1 MTDKA
6 KDVENIQ
13 EASTDYLSNLIDN
26 DAAKQQG
33 TVQPLGPAKFKQNT
47 STKFDTKHINRLL
60 GEGNNYVPMDQG
72 ALQIQMDAAQSN
84 WERAG
89 ASIFSGAVGGIATF
103 IEDLSY
109 VPNIFTQLAGEDWQ
123 KNAIAESMGDFKE
136 NLYNAMPLYTE
147 DENGMS
153 FWEGVRGVTDSAV
166 GFGLAGGVIGKGVGM
181 LGKGAKATRIIA
193 KMAAKGGNWERTA
206 ALVNRMANTQRGFQA
221 MEAIPAGLIMND
233 LEGTM
238 VGMQIYEDVLA
249 KTGDTQ
255 SAAEAAT
262 NFKNLNRINAMSDI
276 LQVSGLFG
284 AGKATR
290 NILQGQGPMASIKN
304 MGKLSMS
311 NPLLSAVG
319 EGWEEINQGIM
330 TNEVT
335 YRALKE
341 NGLSTDD
348 FKSDNV
354 LGRAIDYAF
363 TKEAGFEGLLGLL
376 GGGPQAIIT
385 QAVGTMD
392 KKGTAD
398 YNTRMENQQ
407 TILAGHKERVKKVV
421 QNNANMK
428 AVIENAEIHGEEA
441 QKLLTEANFAPLMA
455 EAFASGTTESLE
467 NNLEAIAELT
477 PDQAREAG
485 FSEDYKQVAEANI
498 AELRSK
504 EKLFLDNY
512 YNINRDDIISATLKK
527 ELYEKLVGHK
537 QTKEVNAKT
546 SLDKRAAEIAKNYKV
561 SESKKGTK
569 VGEELITE
577 VNPTFDPYNENTS
590 VSPQQAAFNAEV
602 KGTNEYAVFEAAKLS
617 RERDESGL
625 RDINTELDGLHSVS
639 NQSRQEYN
647 AKRGE
652 ELDDEISK
660 ATTAEQLD
668 EIIAKVG
675 TDKGLELQSKQI
687 LQERII
693 KRQEELIQE
702 EVVRQEQK
710 FTEEETEKRV
720 AQNKEDKAEKKA
732 LVKAKEIKKEEER
745 LKRKAASAERYQK
758 QKADKIK
765 AAEDEAIAAEKAN
778 TIGGKIS
785 KTQTEL
791 LETKKTR
798 NEVNKLVKS
807 TKKKLTESNDATDKT
822 VDALLAKIA
831 ALEQLLTSNSKKN
844 SKKGKAAQLTI
855 NQLKAQIKK
864 ELAINQE
871 IFETLNELRKEAF
884 KLKEIEKDLTL
895 KIDYFQKIEQS
906 GKITSAR
913 DIQEKINSLRRKRMN
928 VRNLLD
934 KVKHAIT
941 NSLSYL
947 NEYVKI
953 FQKRTKVLDTFKTK
967 FNYTA
972 KTIKEINESV
982 ENDTEGAI
990 LKAAKAAHDIL
1001 ENNVNESIDN
1011 IELNEEA
1018 LAQEE
1023 VTKENLEQVLTKLD
1037 RQIRFLKELL
1047 SISNFDNEEQIAVK
1061 KAKLEELERQNQEVQ
1076 AAQDAANEEAKK
1088 LLSEKERAE
1097 KEVADKIEK
1106 ENAEA
1111 LIQKQKEEL
1120 SAQAEEERLQ
1130 LIEQQEQEQ
1139 LEKLQLDADE
1149 KEAAEKEETENP
1161 EIAALNARVAELEEK
1176 LKANKLTHTEEKS
1189 LEAKALIKAQEDA
1202 KDMAMTDAKNN
1213 SLNSSV
1219 DALETES
1226 IQGSNKRISI
1236 PGQPA
1241 PTGLYE
1247 KIASS
1252 FDVMA
1257 FLSRQYNRFVS
1268 GDGSVTTIGEKTD
1281 DLVEHSINGK
1291 LFFNHA
1297 ILDPKRFPKDTKIT
1311 LEVDESYVGDIIYN
1325 GIPVLWS
1332 EFKKGK
1338 EGVTAE
1344 EIEQHTPIVIKANGE
1359 KIAYLHQSDWSTE
1372 TNLNTEVHTIEENA
1386 KMLDT
1391 LRKDVITNGKF
1402 ETTISHKTNGKFFI
1416 YADKKARTLTEAM
1429 PDPELRIAVAKSADV
1444 SEVSYGD
1451 RTIQVV
1457 NSKLIAGA
1465 TYVVVPTHDGRQMAI
1480 PVGNI
1485 KLSEHDDSRNSI
1497 AAAIAAY
1504 NGTVT
1509 AEQQEFVNSMGW
1521 DSSTNAGKDT
1531 IKEYI
1536 GKFVHLVQKGDSKKG
1551 MSAEEQGASNRKANN
1566 DYITQQ
1572 DSSRTFIVQDAGK
1585 LKIVAGGQTIKASES
1600 NENQDELLGKMFL
1613 QPSINELGNDTN
1625 TIKTISG
1632 EKTYKDFVKETTK
1645 TRIKSNKLNTD
1656 ATGGKDVY
1664 VYTIQP
1670 VVYFDTKGKETTDNS
1685 AYDKAFAEAEAKL
1698 EEDIAEVNKKREE
1711 ALKEQKL
1718 GTTIIQE
1725 DLTNYDK
1732 GEESILSQGAKL
1744 IKDDIVDAGVNG
1756 FLSKEEVR
1764 FAQAKM
1770 KLWLEKGM
1778 SLQEISDRIKAEFG
1792 IRASAGRWQL
1802 SENKRN
1808 TINSEYDAKIA
1819 KLEEE
1824 FSESGPNK
1832 TKTNDNSTDTDGT
1845 VEVTE
1850 KDSNEAKIAALEKEL
1865 ADPNF
1870 PKEFRDAIQAEIKAL
1885 KGESNG
1891 PLTSDK
1897 LHSSPISEEQ
1907 QDAVKDANAEILIEG
1922 FDITEQYAATD
1933 SIIDIMVSEALKTTD
1948 KLSIRKLSVATK
1960 DKFKDAIKSRNESI
1974 EKAKTMY
1981 PEGSFTGKI
1990 VVSKLEKDI
1999 DNIERILAQYS
2010 KLEAFA
2016 ISRMESIGLVNI
2028 KSDGEEVTNL
2038 LEKTEFNKDDI
2049 TRDSRDT
2056 VSAEVRRLMHG
2067 LTKKNNEG
2075 EPQTNYFGFITH
2087 ENFDSVYAA
2096 TQALLVNATG
2106 DFNLQLDIL
2115 RNASK
2120 KVNGESVS
2128 LYPWLSEL
2136 VTKLEQSNDKMQR
2149 QFTISMNQHYNNMSY
2164 IQYDVDRDGNYIM
2177 TRVNADSASKQ
2188 RTLLSN
2194 WANANKVSGLY
2205 TTEGIEYRVNKDARA
2220 ELLADLENLAT
2231 DTSLNGESIMAFFS
2245 KLGIDIQE
2253 PTALN
2258 LKDGAFT
2265 HNKKKLSY
2273 AASFTDA
2280 SGIFRLLRESINN
2293 MDENTTFDQTN
2304 IFDQS
2309 VIKSLAS
2316 LDAYYLEDV
2325 YATSFTN
2332 EGKSI
2337 SSNSNPK
2344 YIVDRINF
2352 LKGEKGQKEIERLQ
2366 ELTFSHNSELLKALH
2381 SGDGK
2386 GTSAL
2391 LEAFAYDYAAFNPF
2405 KKAKSSSFGDSS
2417 LSAMSDADHEAYK
2430 LALFGSHIAKTGAS
2444 YTRYLIPTNADKS
2457 TSMSMTGVYAR
2468 AMYKDGKIDKN
2479 TMERLYEGL
2488 FLPEYNRMLAKMETN
2503 IAGFETGKNT
2513 FLFIPGF
2520 NTIEGLFDSQGVKK
2534 MDDTLREK
2542 VDAVITEYIE
2552 SLVEEKEAKWE
2563 KAGIGVKQPRLI
2575 SDSAKDKT
2583 FEFILLPEI
2592 NEIYQQRKGDLRK
2605 KVITQEEFNKL
2616 VDKIKGSP
2624 QKYAVLE
2631 PPKFVDKDVM
2641 AKAGNSK
2648 NLALDMVVNYM
2659 MANSNYYQVMVG
2671 DISQFY
2677 KKDKNLKND
2686 NSIEYYNA
2694 VAKTTFDNII
2704 KRLAG
2709 EIAPGMSPAKLNKEL
2724 PKLRYLMLQDRVSKS
2739 AAMQLY
2745 KDLGLSKKDI
2755 KEYEEIEGT
2764 DAQEFT
2770 TVEEHL
2776 DMMLMFGK
2784 ISEEERTKFLKLA
2797 NTPKAQLTTE
2807 ELEEVQT
2814 VFQPMKPVYVNSF
2827 IDQGILRRLYVK
2839 SSSFPL
2845 VPALIKN
2852 TELETLLDL
2861 MVQTKTN
2868 RAAFGTAVK
2877 VGNTTQKLDVFE
2889 KLSSLDENGVQIIEN
2904 KKEVTHQG
2912 TKINGFDSTYDYTP
2926 HIVEPPRDAIKIQ
2939 QEVPY
2944 KDKEE
2949 INKVTQ
2955 ASKLIFVNMLKEEF
2969 NTNALPNKVK
2979 NYLKA
2984 KNNGSLST
2992 IVTGEALQEAY
3003 HDLYREL
3010 YENGRNELAAEI
3022 LDAKGKVNINKLK
3035 AIIVKEA
3042 KARNMPSNV
3051 VNGIINDEDLKF
3063 LPYSIHSDKFEALLM
3078 SIVNNRVI
3086 AQKLPGR
3093 SYILGTEEG
3102 FAFKTGAE
3110 GQEYLNKTEGIIYTD
3125 KYSGSLN
3132 AVSKKDGKM
3141 LPTQVFIQS
3150 KFKLNNGSKLDLRA
3164 KDADGNW
3171 LWLKENDEGTVSI
3184 DFNKIDPE
3192 VLRIFGMRIPNQG
3205 PNSTANME
3213 IAGFLPEGSGDLII
3227 ASRDLTKQMGS
3238 DFDID
3243 KLYSYQKSAFI
3254 NSAGKLVVLTAENKN
3269 DLVNQRNT
3277 KFKEAFEKK
3286 GEKSYEDF
3294 VEILQGM
3301 KDETE
3306 LSDEYFDMMKALKIK
3321 QFNEDNV
3328 EATEEEKEKI
3338 EKALDNLSKKLDIKV
3353 LKNDIID
3360 IHFAVA
3366 SNPTKGIQAQMA
3378 TPLGFGYL
3386 KTTAEN
3392 IEGWRENR
3400 GKVSSA
3406 KFTGLS
3412 DQFMKDKYISGSNG
3426 GMGTGM
3432 YSIDSVFNAMLQGKN
3447 VFLTQPGGEAGP
3459 VPRLIKFAGR
3469 TSNKLSDERTLS
3481 GGYTKSDVISWYQSA
3496 SVDNAN
3502 ENLMGKLNMNSY
3514 TMAATR
3520 ALNQLGFQE
3529 ETLLLISQDIIY
3541 DYINEIA
3548 NLQSNTNDFMGDAQ
3562 AEAYEKIKKDYN
3574 LGSTAEV
3581 TADALTVTK
3590 LSEMLEQGETASRY
3604 KDHQHAAL
3612 DFFIEMDLLGTS
3624 ILKVAT
3630 SVNTDTKG
3638 LGISMIEANMKV
3650 NNVAELTGH
3659 TGFANIE
3666 AVLEKNGVKTING
3679 LATTHGLEF
3688 GTKILNQIYPY
3699 NSTEVLTIFNKIE
3712 ELRGTKEKSTYAR
3725 VKARKDAWKAMKSYK
3740 FNTAESK
3747 VVEDIN
3753 SDRKNLMIDIP
3764 GVNESLATVIAKI
3777 KKTDHAINYNAFFK
3791 RLNYNISKNGEL
3803 STISINASSREAL
3816 DEEVIYQAFYSMLV
3830 SKNDEVITTVKI
3842 NGETYDYTYKT
3853 LAQDLINYQFV
3864 NGLQQGPT
3872 DFTKYIPEAY
3882 ITEATKLKQIAIDG
3896 SIGRVDKEAHRTD
3909 VHPFIVQ
3916 YFQHNPYLNLDKEIE
3931 TEEIDPITHQPIKVK
3946 NVFKR
3951 GSKKV
3956 NNKSVPT
3963 LFKLN
3968 EQGDYVELPT
3978 LGNKSNMEYN
3988 GDIGQYNVSVNKYQ
4002 NPATLAPVRVPVK
4015 AKPTSINSKVVA
4027 NPVKQKLND
4036 EGPYSW
4042 NAIKGKRKGNRQDVL
4057 NILEEIA
4064 NGDTSD
4070 NNQYL
4075 SELILINEHL
4085 LPENLTFEINK
4096 EGDNEYN
4103 WGTNSITLSERS
4115 VVVDGRSQEET
4126 FLHELVHSFS
4136 STIVNDFNEGKLD
4149 KKSAEH
4155 KILTSL
4161 DKKRNSLI
4169 SKINAGKIEGL
4180 TAEGLKEV
4188 TDFQI
4193 AMELLNAGKKVDNI
4207 PTKPST
4213 DMFNKYY
4220 GFVNLKEFMT
4230 MSTSNPT
4237 FREQLN
4243 GIKRADGASWIQKIV
4258 DEVMEFFGEILGITK
4273 ENSELRA
4280 VMEDIILF
4288 VQRDAN
4294 SLNEATQ
4301 GDMIVINSK
4310 IDSMVKE
4317 GVIEKD
4323 CSGKLTAKNGM
4334 TNATK
4339 GTGWKMVK
4347 DFQGQ
4352 PKHSQGGVDIS
4363 ISNKGVSM
4371 RRGSSDIKAAH
4382 GLLIPT
4388 EDEVLKKTTITD
4400 DNKTV
4405 PIQGS
4410 GGIPSSGG
4418 NVITD
4423 FIENNA
4429 GNLLEGKGAIDV
4441 LNNPSKY
4448 TSEEFRK
4455 AAGYLGNLYATE
4467 DPNDN
4472 RPIIITPGLR
4482 GTK

>member
-1 MTDKA
+1 MAKA
-6 KDVENIQ
+6 TDVEEQNKTFEQQLQDQNNAFKADYQKNLPKTGVNI
-13 EASTDYLSNLIDN
+13 
-26 DAAKQQG
+26 G
-33 TVQPLGPAKFKQNT
+33 TVNKERSISG
-47 STKFDTKHINRLL
+47 KFDKEHLDNRF
-60 GEGNNYVPMDQG
+60 GEHNLN
-72 ALQIQMDAAQSN
+72 LQYEQEHLQKQLTDSQSN

-89 ASIFSGAVGGIATF
+89 ASLFSGAVGGVATF

-109 VPNIFTQLAGEDWQ
+109 IPNVFTQFAGEDWQ
-123 KNAIAESMGDFKE
+123 KNAVAEAMGDFKE
-136 NLYNAMPLYTE
+136 GLYNAMPLYTE

-166 GFGLAGGVIGKGVGM
+166 GFGLAGGVVGKGINM
-181 LGKGAKATRIIA
+181 LGKGAKALRIVS

-206 ALVNRMANTQRGFQA
+206 ALVNRMSNTQRGFQA
-221 MEAIPAGLIMND
+221 IEAIPAGLIMND

-238 VGMQIYEDVLA
+238 VGMQIYEDLIA
-249 KTGDTQ
+249 KGVDPEI
-255 SAAEAAT
+255 AAEKAT
-262 NFKNLNRINAMSDI
+262 KFKTYNRLNAVSDI

-304 MGKLSMS
+304 MGKMSMS

-319 EGWEEINQGIM
+319 EGWEEINQGII

-335 YRALKE
+335 YEALKKQ
-341 NGLSTDD
+341 GLSTED

-385 QAVGTMD
+385 QAIGTMD

-398 YNTRMENQQ
+398 YNTRMEAQQ
-407 TILAGHKERVKKVV
+407 TILAGYEEKVKKVV

-455 EAFASGTTESLE
+455 EAFANGTTEALE

-512 YNINRDDIISATLKK
+512 HNINRDDIISATLKK

-537 QTKEVNAKT
+537 QTKEGNAKT

-561 SESKKGTK
+561 SKSKKGTK

-617 RERDESGL
+617 RERDETGL

-675 TDKGLELQSKQI
+675 TDKGLELQSKQL

-732 LVKAKEIKKEEER
+732 LVKAKETKKEEER

-831 ALEQLLTSNSKKN
+831 ALQQLLTSNSKKN

-1001 ENNVNESIDN
+1001 ENDVNESIDN

-1047 SISNFDNEEQIAVK
+1047 SISNFDNEEQVAVK

-1202 KDMAMTDAKNN
+1202 KDMTMTDAKANTH
-1213 SLNSSV
+1213 NSSV
-1219 DALETES
+1219 DALETE
-1226 IQGSNKRISI
+1226 IVQGSNKRISI

-1257 FLSRQYNRFVS
+1257 FLSRQYNRFIS
-1268 GDGSVTTIGEKTD
+1268 GDGSVTTIGEKSD
-1281 DLVEHSINGK
+1281 DLNDHSINGG

-1297 ILDPKRFPKDTKIT
+1297 ILDPKRFPKGTVIT
-1311 LEVDESYVGDIIYN
+1311 LEVDENYIGTIMYD
-1325 GIPVLWS
+1325 GAPVLWS
-1332 EFKKGK
+1332 EFKKGRD
-1338 EGVTAE
+1338 GVTAE
-1344 EIEQHTPIVIKANGE
+1344 EIEQHTPIVIKVGKE

-1372 TNLNTEVHTIEENA
+1372 MNLNTEVHTIEENA

-1391 LRKDVITNGKF
+1391 LRKDIITNGKF

-1444 SEVSYGD
+1444 SEVSYGN

-1521 DSSTNAGKDT
+1521 DSSTNAGKDA

-1613 QPSINELGNDTN
+1613 QPSINALGSDTN

-1656 ATGGKDVY
+1656 ATDGKDVY

-1670 VVYFDTKGKETTDNS
+1670 VVYFDTKGKETTDTKKEEVTETS
-1685 AYDKAFAEAEAKL
+1685 GVEA
-1698 EEDIAEVNKKREE
+1698 DIEKRR
-1711 ALKEQKL
+1711 
-1718 GTTIIQE
+1718 QE
-1725 DLTNYDK
+1725 DLNSITQKTRKTGAGTIDNYVSYHAYTDK
-1732 GEESILSQGAKL
+1732 GKRVDNGAYA
-1744 IKDDIVDAGVNG
+1744 DT
-1756 FLSKEEVR
+1756 KEEAVD
-1764 FAQAKM
+1764 KINS
-1770 KLWLEKGM
+1770 KYNTE
-1778 SLQEISDRIKAEFG
+1778 
-1792 IRASAGRWQL
+1792 L
-1802 SENKRN
+1802 SE
-1808 TINSEYDAKIA
+1808 
-1819 KLEEE
+1819 L
-1824 FSESGPNK
+1824 K
-1832 TKTNDNSTDTDGT
+1832 TKTNDSSTDTDST

-1870 PKEFRDAIQAEIKAL
+1870 PKEFVQALKDEIKTL
-1885 KGESNG
+1885 KGENNG

-1907 QDAVKDANAEILIEG
+1907 QDAVKDANSEILVEG
-1922 FDITEQYAATD
+1922 FDITEQYAASE
-1933 SIIDIMVSEALKTTD
+1933 SIIDIMVAEALKTTE

-1974 EKAKTMY
+1974 EKAKEKY
-1981 PEGSFTGKI
+1981 PDGGFASKI
-1990 VVSKLEKDI
+1990 IINKAEKDI
-1999 DNIERILAQYS
+1999 ANIEKILAQYS

-2049 TRDSRDT
+2049 TRDSRGT

-2067 LTKKNNEG
+2067 LTKKNNEE

-2280 SGIFRLLRESINN
+2280 SGIFRLLRESIKN

-2352 LKGEKGQKEIERLQ
+2352 LKGEKGQDEIEKLLK
-2366 ELTFSHNSELLKALH
+2366 LTFSNNSELLKALQ

-2468 AMYKDGKIDKN
+2468 AMYKDGKIDKD
-2479 TMERLYEGL
+2479 TMKRLYEGL

-2575 SDSAKDKT
+2575 SDSAKDRT

-2592 NEIYQQRKGDLRK
+2592 NEIYQKRKGDLRK

-2677 KKDKNLKND
+2677 KKDKDLKND
-2686 NSIEYYNA
+2686 NSIEYHNA

-2755 KEYEEIEGT
+2755 KEYEKIEGT

-2797 NTPKAQLTTE
+2797 NTPKDQLTTE

-2827 IDQGILRRLYVK
+2827 INQGILRRLYVK

-2852 TELETLLDL
+2852 TELETMLDL
-2861 MVQTKTN
+2861 MIQTKTN

-2912 TKINGFDSTYDYTP
+2912 TKINKFDSTYDYTP

-3051 VNGIINDEDLKF
+3051 VNGIINDEGLKF

-3102 FAFKTGAE
+3102 FTFKTGAE
-3110 GQEYLNKTEGIIYTD
+3110 GQAYLNKTEGIIYTD

-3132 AVSKKDGKM
+3132 TVSKKDGKM

-3164 KDADGNW
+3164 KDADENW

-3254 NSAGKLVVLTAENKN
+3254 NSAGKLVVLTADNKN

-3277 KFKEAFEKK
+3277 KFKEAFDKK
-3286 GEKSYEDF
+3286 GEKGKEEF
-3294 VEILQGM
+3294 RVMLQDM

-3306 LSDEYFDMMKALKIK
+3306 LSDEFFDKMVALKTKQFDENSSETTKEQAETIK
-3321 QFNEDNV
+3321 Q
-3328 EATEEEKEKI
+3328 
-3338 EKALDNLSKKLDIKV
+3338 ALDNLSKKLDIKV

-3366 SNPTKGIQAQMA
+3366 SNPAKGIQAQMA

-3386 KTTAEN
+3386 KTTAED

-3447 VFLTQPGGEAGP
+3447 VFLTQPGGEA
-3459 VPRLIKFAGR
+3459 VSRLIKFAGR

-3502 ENLMGKLNMNSY
+3502 ENLMGKLNMNSH

-3574 LGSTAEV
+3574 LGPTAEA
-3581 TADALTVTK
+3581 TANDLSVTK
-3590 LSEMLEQGETASRY
+3590 LSEMLEKGETAFKY

-3666 AVLEKNGVKTING
+3666 SVLEKNDVKTING

-3688 GTKILNQIYPY
+3688 GTEILNQIYPY

-3712 ELRGTKEKSTYAR
+3712 ELRGTKEKSTSAR

-3916 YFQHNPYLNLDKEIE
+3916 YFQHNPYLNLNKEVE

-4015 AKPTSINSKVVA
+4015 AKPTSTNSKVVA

-4115 VVVDGRSQEET
+4115 IVVDGKSQEET

-4193 AMELLNAGKKVDNI
+4193 AMELLNAGKKVDNM

-4371 RRGSSDIKAAH
+4371 RRGNSDIKAAH
-4382 GLLIPT
+4382 GLLI
-4388 EDEVLKKTTITD
+4388 
-4400 DNKTV
+4400 
-4405 PIQGS
+4405 
-4410 GGIPSSGG
+4410 
-4418 NVITD
+4418 
-4423 FIENNA
+4423 
-4429 GNLLEGKGAIDV
+4429 
-4441 LNNPSKY
+4441 
-4448 TSEEFRK
+4448 
-4455 AAGYLGNLYATE
+4455 
-4467 DPNDN
+4467 
-4472 RPIIITPGLR
+4472 
-4482 GTK
+4482 TKD